1 MSRRLTVVAFHA
13 HPDDEVLLTGGT
25 VARAA
30 AAGHR
35 VVIVTATAGG
45 AGLSSRLHVA
55 GGLDRVRAAELTRA
69 ASALGCS
76 RVELLGYADS
86 GMDGRLGGSTSFARA
101 SVPEAADRLADIL
114 RDEGADLLTVYDENG
129 GYGHPDHL
137 QVHRV
142 GVLAGKMAGTPRV
155 LEATVDRDL
164 LRRTVRVMQTLRWGR
179 GVEVPSLDTA
189 YLPRSA
195 IDHRVDVRSVIDA
208 KRQAMAAH
216 VSQAESGSDLDRT
229 LAMLLRLP
237 RPVFSRVL
245 GHEWFA
251 ERPGVAVGDPSEYP
265 W

>member
-13 HPDDEVLLTGGT
+13 HPDDEVLLTGGML
-25 VARAA
+25 ARAA

-45 AGLSSRLHVA
+45 AGLSSQLHVA

-69 ASALGCS
+69 ASVLGCA

-86 GMDGRLGGSTSFARA
+86 GLDGRLGGATAFARA
-101 SVPEAADRLADIL
+101 SVPEAADRLADVL
-114 RDEGADLLTVYDENG
+114 RDESADLLTIYDENG
-129 GYGHPDHL
+129 GYGHPDHR
-137 QVHRV
+137 QVHGV

-164 LRRTVRVMQTLRWGR
+164 LRRAVRVMRALRLGR
-179 GVEVPSLDTA
+179 GVEVPDLDGA
-189 YLPRSA
+189 YLRRA
-195 IDHRVDVRSVIDA
+195 VIDHRVDVRSVIGL
-208 KRQAMAAH
+208 KRAAMAAH
-216 VSQAESGSDLDRT
+216 VSQATSGSDLDRT

-237 RPVFSRVL
+237 RPVFSWVL

-251 ERPGVAVGDPSEYP
+251 ERPGVAVGSPSEYP